1 MSSMLFLVKD
11 MELLELD
18 DGELDRV
25 DQLFFKNVNIKT
37 FPELAQILIIIHTLN
52 HGEADME
59 SEVFIAYKHEGSL
72 HNKSRNDKRL
82 CEEN

>member
-59 SEVFIAYKHEGSL
+59 SGFFLMLKYCIQT
-72 HNKSRNDKRL
+72 
-82 CEEN
+82 

>member
-37 FPELAQILIIIHTLN
+37 FPELAKILIIIHNLN

-59 SEVFIAYKHEGSL
+59 SGFF
-72 HNKSRNDKRL
+72 
-82 CEEN
+82 

>member
-18 DGELDRV
+18 DGELDGV

-37 FPELAQILIIIHTLN
+37 FPELAQILIIIHNLN

-59 SEVFIAYKHEGSL
+59 SGFFLMLKYCIQT
-72 HNKSRNDKRL
+72 
-82 CEEN
+82 